1 MANPNFVPLPNDYF
15 NLISSGAIPGGESN
29 SNHAAGIPS
38 NGGKGGGMVVGGDI
52 DDELKTSLGKG
63 IDIGTGSLGGVLSI
77 FNGNGG
83 VFENSNIFEIFDGP
97 FFALGNISYDDYFKM
112 AKKMGLTLD
121 VSVVKETGADLGV
134 NLSISSSGQGQSQ

>member
-1 MANPNFVPLPNDYF
+1 MGNPNLVPLSNDFF

-38 NGGKGGGMVVGGDI
+38 NGGKGGGMVGGNI
-52 DDELKTSLGKG
+52 DDDLKAFGGS
-63 IDIGTGSLGGVLSI
+63 IDIGTRSLGEVLSI

-83 VFENSNIFEIFDGP
+83 VFENNIFEKVFDE
-97 FFALGNISYDDYFKM
+97 ALAFGKISYHDFFEM
-112 AKKMGLTLD
+112 AKKKGLKLD
-121 VSVVKETGADLGV
+121 VSVVKETGADLGA